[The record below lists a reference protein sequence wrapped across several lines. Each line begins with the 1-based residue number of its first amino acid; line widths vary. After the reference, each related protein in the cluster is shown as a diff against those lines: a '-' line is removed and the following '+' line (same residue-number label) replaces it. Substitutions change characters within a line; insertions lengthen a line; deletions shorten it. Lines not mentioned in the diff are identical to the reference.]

1 MFKFLRIKKI
11 DKFLNPKNIAVIGA
25 SETEGKVGNTLMQKL
40 MKFEREIIPINTEKE
55 TIFGKKAYHSV
66 IDYPDKIDLAIIAIP
81 AVHVKNVLEECGK
94 KKIQNVIIISAGFS
108 EVGNKELENEL
119 AEIGKKYKI
128 RIVGPNCFG
137 VANPSLNLDTTFA
150 NLSAKEGDIAFISQ
164 SGALWSYIA
173 DISSSD
179 GNLGFSGFVSLGN
192 MADLEFCDFIEYF
205 NQDKKTKKIVLYIER
220 LKNGR
225 RFIDVCKKS
234 KKEIVV
240 IKSGRTKTG
249 SEATLS
255 HTGSLATDYEIYKGA
270 FKQAGVKLESSFLSA
285 FGISNLKIEP
295 KGKKIGI
302 ITNAGGAGALVT
314 DHLVEEGYEA
324 LPPVDV
330 LGTAVAEDYK
340 KAFENMKE
348 KDIDSV
354 IIILTPQSMS
364 QPEELAKEIVKFSK
378 VKPVIAFFLGAD
390 SIRKAKSILEKN
402 KIPCITNI

>member
-1 MFKFLRIKKI
+1 MFKFLRIKKLE
-11 DKFLNPKNIAVIGA
+11 KFLNPKNIAVIGA
-25 SETEGKVGNTLMQKL
+25 SDIEGKVGNTLMQKL
-40 MKFEREIIPINTEKE
+40 MRFEREIIPVNTEKD
-55 TIFGKKAYHSV
+55 TIFEKKAYHSV
-66 IDYPDKIDLAIIAIP
+66 LDYPNKIDLAIIAIP
-81 AVHVKNVLEECGK
+81 APHVKTVLEECGK
-94 KKIQNVIIISAGFS
+94 KNIKNVIIISAGFS
-108 EVGNKELENEL
+108 EMGNKEMENEL
-119 AEIGKKYKI
+119 KELGKKYSM
-128 RIVGPNCFG
+128 RILGPNCFG

-150 NLSAKEGDIAFISQ
+150 NMSAKEGDIAFISQ

-173 DISSSD
+173 DVSSSD

-192 MADLEFCDFIEYF
+192 MADLEFFDFIEYF
-205 NQDKKTKKIVLYIER
+205 NKDKKTKKIVLYIER

-225 RFIDVCKKS
+225 KFIDVCKKS
-234 KKEIVV
+234 KKEIIV

-330 LGTAVAEDYK
+330 LGTALAEDYK
-340 KAFENMKE
+340 KAFDAL
-348 KDIDSV
+348 KDKVDSV
-354 IIILTPQSMS
+354 IVILTPQSMS
-364 QPEELAKEIVKFSK
+364 QPDELAKEIVKFAK

-390 SIRKAKSILEKN
+390 SVKKAKSILEKN
-402 KIPCITNI
+402 KIPCITDI

>member
-1 MFKFLRIKKI
+1 MLKFFRIKELG
-11 DKFLNPKNIAVIGA
+11 KFLNPKNIAVIGA
-25 SETEGKVGNTLMQKL
+25 SETEGKVGYTLMRKL
-40 MKFEREIIPINTEKE
+40 LKFEGEIIPINPEKE
-55 TIFGKKAYHSV
+55 TVLGKKAYHSV
-66 IDYPDKIDLAIIAIP
+66 LDYQGKIDLVVIAIP
-81 AVHVKNVLEECGK
+81 SVHVKNVLEECGK
-94 KKIQNVIIISAGFS
+94 KKIKNVIIISAGFS
-108 EVGNKELENEL
+108 ETGKTDLENEL
-119 AEIGKKYKI
+119 KEIGKKYKI
-128 RIVGPNCFG
+128 NLVGPNCFG
-137 VANPSLNLDTTFA
+137 VANPYLSLDTTFA
-150 NLSAKEGDIAFISQ
+150 NMSAKEGDIAFISQ

-173 DISSSD
+173 DVSSSD

-205 NQDKKTKKIVLYIER
+205 NKDKKTKKIVLYIER

-225 RFIDVCKKS
+225 KFIDVCKKS
-234 KKEIVV
+234 KKEIIV

-270 FKQAGVKLESSFLSA
+270 FKQAGVRLESSFLSA

-324 LPPVDV
+324 LPPIDV
-330 LGTAVAEDYK
+330 LGTALAEDYK
-340 KAFENMKE
+340 KAFETLKNKV
-348 KDIDSV
+348 DSV
-354 IIILTPQSMS
+354 IVILTPQSMS
-364 QPEELAKEIVKFSK
+364 QPDELAKEIVKFAK

-390 SIRKAKSILEKN
+390 SVKKAKSILEKN
-402 KIPCITNI
+402 KIPCITDI